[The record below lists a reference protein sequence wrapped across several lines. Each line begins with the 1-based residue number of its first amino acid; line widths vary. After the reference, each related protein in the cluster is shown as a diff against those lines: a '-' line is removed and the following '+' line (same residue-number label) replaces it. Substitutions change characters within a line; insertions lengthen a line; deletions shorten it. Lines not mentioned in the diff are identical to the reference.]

1 MKNETVPHVPGELGV
16 PLKPTEGLNGAPSS
30 FLSLCVVLFGSLLLA
45 AVHATAQQIGQN
57 TSSTPSGTYTLTA
70 KAQLVVETVVVK
82 DKQGK
87 FIRGLSA
94 KDFTIT
100 EDGAPQ
106 TLRFCEH
113 QDLAADAAPI
123 GPAAPGTEQLKLYK
137 KLTRTQI
144 APEAP
149 ENSRYKNRR
158 LLALYFD
165 MTAMRPADQLRALSA
180 AENFLRTQM
189 TTVDLVFILRYQ
201 GGSVDI
207 LQDFTADRNKLL
219 SILETMI
226 VGEGQ
231 GSAETIDDA
240 SSADTGAAFGQ
251 DDTEF
256 NVFNTDRQLSALQT
270 AAKMLSQLQEKK
282 SLIYFASG
290 LRLNGIDNQAQLHA
304 TVDAAIRAGVSFWPV
319 DARGLVAQ
327 APLGDAT
334 QGSPGNSGMYSGTA
348 AIANTTNFQQ
358 SQDTLFALAG
368 DTGGKALFDNNDLTR
383 GIVQAQESI
392 SDYYVI
398 GYYTSN
404 TARNGRFRRVK
415 ISLNQDETAKL
426 DYRQGYYADKEF
438 SRFTA
443 VDKERQLE
451 DALMLEDPITELSI
465 AMEIDHF
472 QLNRAEYF
480 VPIIVKIPGRELA
493 LAKRGGADH
502 TLIDFVG
509 EIKDLVGGTTVS
521 NVRDNV
527 NIKLTD
533 ATAAELARR
542 PIEYDT
548 GFTLL
553 PGKYMIKFLARDDET
568 GRIGTYQTNFVIPNL
583 NKEAAHVP
591 ISSVVLSSQRVDLKD
606 ALFNAEKNKD
616 RVKEEDV
623 NPLVQNGQKLIPS
636 VTRVFRQ
643 SQNMYVYLQAY
654 EQGVAAAQPLVAF
667 VSFYHEQ
674 TKAFETQPME
684 LTSGL
689 NNRLQTMPFSFSI
702 PLSQLPPGEY
712 DCQISVLNPTGQ
724 KAAFWQAQVKVIP

>member
-1 MKNETVPHVPGELGV
+1 MRAL
-16 PLKPTEGLNGAPSS
+16 
-30 FLSLCVVLFGSLLLA
+30 VVLLLFVTA
-45 AVHATAQQIGQN
+45 AVLPAAAQQIGQN
-57 TSSTPSGTYTLTA
+57 TSSTPAAPYTLSV
-70 KAQLVVETVVVK
+70 KSQLVVETVVAK
-82 DKQGK
+82 DKQGN
-87 FIRGLSA
+87 FIPGLTA

-106 TLRFCEH
+106 TIRFCEH
-113 QDLAADAAPI
+113 QDLPANAAPL
-123 GPAAPGTEQLKLYK
+123 PAAAPGTEEIKLYK
-137 KLTRTQI
+137 RLTRTQVASETI
-144 APEAP
+144 
-149 ENSRYKNRR
+149 ENDRYKNRR

-165 MTAMRPADQLRALSA
+165 MSAMRPADQLRALSA
-180 AENFLRTQM
+180 AEKFLRTQM
-189 TTVDLVFILRYQ
+189 TTVDLVSILRYQ
-201 GGSVDI
+201 GGSVDV

-219 SILETMI
+219 SILETLI

-231 GSAETIDDA
+231 GTAESVDDS

-270 AAKMLSQLQEKK
+270 AAKMLSQLNEKK

-304 TVDAAIRAGVSFWPV
+304 TVDAAIRAGVSFWPI

-348 AIANTTNFQQ
+348 AQANTSNFQQ

-368 DTGGKALFDNNDLTR
+368 DTGGKALFDSNDLDH
-383 GIVQAQESI
+383 GIVQAQQAI
-392 SDYYVI
+392 SEYYVI
-398 GYYTSN
+398 GYYTTN
-404 TARNGRFRRVK
+404 TARNGHFRRVK
-415 ISLNQDETAKL
+415 ISLTQDATAKL
-426 DYRQGYYADKEF
+426 DYRQGYYAEKEF

-451 DALMLEDPITELSI
+451 DALMLEDPITDLSI

-480 VPIIVKIPGRELA
+480 VPIVVKIPGRELA
-493 LAKRGGADH
+493 LAKRGGAEH

-568 GRIGTYQTNFVIPNL
+568 GRIGTYQSTFVIPNL
-583 NKEAAHVP
+583 NKEDKHVP
-591 ISSVVLSSQRVDLKD
+591 ISSVVLSSQRVDLKEALYD
-606 ALFNAEKNKD
+606 AAKGTAKEK
-616 RVKEEDV
+616 EAAV
-623 NPLVQNGQKLIPS
+623 NPLVQDGKKLVPS
-636 VTRVFRQ
+636 VTRVF
-643 SQNMYVYLQAY
+643 STGKEIYVYLQAY
-654 EQGVAAAQPLVAF
+654 KPPPQSGQPASQPLFAF
-667 VSFYHEQ
+667 VSLYRDGN
-674 TKAFETQPME
+674 KLFETPP
-684 LTSGL
+684 TAVIPNAAS
-689 NNRLQTMPFSFSI
+689 RLGTMPLSFNLGI
-702 PLSQLPPGEY
+702 NQLSPGEY
-712 DCQISVLNPTGQ
+712 DCQVTVLDPATQ
-724 KAAFWQAQVKVIP
+724 KASFWRAPILLVP

>member
-1 MKNETVPHVPGELGV
+1 MKIL
-16 PLKPTEGLNGAPSS
+16 
-30 FLSLCVVLFGSLLLA
+30 FVLLTLVA
-45 AVHATAQQIGQN
+45 AQASAQQIGQN
-57 TSSTPSGTYTLTA
+57 TSANASGTYTLTA
-70 KAQLVVETVVVK
+70 KSQLVVETVVVK
-82 DKQGK
+82 DKEGK
-87 FIRGLSA
+87 FISGLGA
-94 KDFTIT
+94 KDFTLT
-100 EDGAPQ
+100 EDGTPQ
-106 TLRFCEH
+106 TIRFCEH
-113 QDLAADAAPI
+113 QDLAAAQAPVA
-123 GPAAPGTEQLKLYK
+123 PAAPGTEQLKLYK
-137 KLTRTQI
+137 QLTRTQL
-144 APEAP
+144 APEEP

-180 AENFLRTQM
+180 AQKFLRTQI
-189 TTVDLVFILRYQ
+189 TTVDLVAILRYQ

-231 GSAETIDDA
+231 GSATTVDDA

-251 DDTEF
+251 DDSEF

-270 AAKMLSQLQEKK
+270 AAKMLGQLNEKK

-334 QGSPGNSGMYSGTA
+334 QGSPGNSGIYSGGA
-348 AIANTTNFQQ
+348 AQANTSNFQQ
-358 SQDTLFALAG
+358 SQDTLYALAG

-392 SDYYVI
+392 SDYYVV

-404 TARNGRFRRVK
+404 TARNGHFRRVK
-415 ISLNQDETAKL
+415 ISLNQDTTAKL

-438 SRFTA
+438 SHFTT

-451 DALMLEDPITELSI
+451 DALMLEDPITDLSI

-493 LAKRGGADH
+493 LAKRGGAEH

-568 GRIGTYQTNFVIPNL
+568 GRIGTYQTTFVIPNL
-583 NKEAAHVP
+583 NKEVAHVP

-606 ALFNAEKNKD
+606 ALFNAQKNKE
-616 RVKEEDV
+616 RAKEDDV

-643 SQNMYVYLQAY
+643 NQNMYVYLQAY
-654 EQGVAAAQPLVAF
+654 EQGVPGPQPLVAF
-667 VSFYHEQ
+667 VSLYREQ
-674 TKAFETQPME
+674 AKTFETQPME
-684 LTSGL
+684 MTTGL
-689 NNRLQTMPFSFSI
+689 NNRLQTMPFSFII
-702 PLSQLPPGEY
+702 PLGQVPPGEY
-712 DCQISVLNPTGQ
+712 DCQISVLDPTGK